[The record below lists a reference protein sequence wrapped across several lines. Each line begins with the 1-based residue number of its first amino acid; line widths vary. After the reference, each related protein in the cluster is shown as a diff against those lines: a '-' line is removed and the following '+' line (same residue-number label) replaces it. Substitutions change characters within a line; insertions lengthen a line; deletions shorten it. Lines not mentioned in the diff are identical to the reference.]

1 MVENDGLSN
10 ADRAQAETIAERLRD
25 IGEQLDDLALS
36 VLRDAA
42 ESGSERPV
50 ADKRLTQARRSVE
63 SRIRTGISVR
73 RLSSARSGVGPNW
86 LSQQALQ

>member
-10 ADRAQAETIAERLRD
+10 ADRAQVETIAERLRD
-25 IGEQLDDLALS
+25 INEQLDDLALS

-63 SRIRTGISVR
+63 KAAYVLES
-73 RLSSARSGVGPNW
+73 LSGD
-86 LSQQALQ
+86 